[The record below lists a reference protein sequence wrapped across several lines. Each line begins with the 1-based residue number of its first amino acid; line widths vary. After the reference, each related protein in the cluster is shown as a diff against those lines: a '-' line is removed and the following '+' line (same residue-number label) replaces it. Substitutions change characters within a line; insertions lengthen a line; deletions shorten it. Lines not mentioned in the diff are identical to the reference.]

1 MQLSTEFWIQMIVY
15 AISIGSLGGT
25 ILTKLK
31 YLETKQDKHNGLIER
46 MVVVEQACK
55 SAHHRIDSCE
65 NDIDRESERNE
76 RKTSKIN

>member
-15 AISIGSLGGT
+15 AISIGSLGG
-25 ILTKLK
+25 IVITKLK
-31 YLETKQDKHNGLIER
+31 YLEQKQDKHNGLIER

-65 NDIDRESERNE
+65 NDIDRESERNDK
-76 RKTSKIN
+76 RTKQI